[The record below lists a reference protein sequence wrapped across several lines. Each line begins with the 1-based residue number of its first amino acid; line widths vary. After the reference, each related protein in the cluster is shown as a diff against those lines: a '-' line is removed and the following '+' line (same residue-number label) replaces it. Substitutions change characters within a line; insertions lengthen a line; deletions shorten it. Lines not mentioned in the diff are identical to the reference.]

1 MRRSC
6 GLCVAACPEGAIK
19 LAGTA

>member
-19 LAGTA
+19 LARTA

>member
-6 GLCVAACPEGAIK
+6 GLCVAACPEGAIN
-19 LAGTA
+19 LARTA

>member
-1 MRRSC
+1 M
-6 GLCVAACPEGAIK
+6 AACPEGAIK